1 MSTEIIIIKKTAD
14 DAKNS
19 VEKLKESIKNLDN
32 MAKSIGKIDIDFS
45 SFNKSY
51 ESMKNMGSTLDNV
64 AKGFNTIKKV
74 GFENVMS
81 KMADKGSTLAGV
93 YTSLNNLLLSNTKA
107 INLQTIATNICSAAT
122 TAFHVA
128 LDFLKANPLVAVIGV
143 IGLAVGALSLFSGSE
158 EKAKTDTELFA
169 EAQARKRKE
178 LENTTKAIKDQT
190 SSSIESAKEQVAQ
203 ASAIR
208 GLVENL
214 NGLTDKKGFF
224 DSGDIEK
231 VKYYIDEINS
241 QMPGTV
247 ELTEDGRVHWI
258 KNAEAI
264 EENIKQLERKAKVEA
279 YYDGYVDSLKNESKL
294 RSELTLAQ
302 NNYNA
307 ELQKQSDLKE
317 KYNEIIE
324 KSKNGTAT
332 YEELGM
338 LETYNEQMQESN
350 ERLNEYSSTLDK
362 AKSAYEANKQGADL
376 YNLAVQDLDG
386 SMSASA
392 QLMVEEMLVVG
403 EKGTSTWSS
412 LAAVREDCKT
422 RMLTASEEEKEE
434 IKLANEIINAE
445 TINKAM
451 VFGDSYEKMIANLKE
466 KGAIL
471 SKEEEEQLKN
481 SYEMWSMSTDQI
493 NKAQQAGL
501 DTLTLMK
508 NVAMS
513 NMNDDDKR
521 KLAENVKMF
530 AAAGNTDGLQL
541 CQQLAEGLE
550 NNQNVVNDETENLM
564 KQMSSIVKKEKLE
577 AKVTSTADKASVDK
591 SVSVVKKAMDGIG
604 SVFVGIKSWLGF
616 ADGGFPDTG
625 ELFIAREAGPELV
638 GRINGKTA
646 VANNDQIVSGISTGV
661 YNAMI
666 GAMSKGNRAN
676 TTVTAIFQV
685 DGKQVAKQVI
695 NAHNR
700 EVMQTGRSPLL
711 I

>member
-1 MSTEIIIIKKTAD
+1 MENINNLEKANDQLKQITEQLKQIDILKKTEFNFGTEPLINTMELFTEL
-14 DAKNS
+14 DA
-19 VEKLKESIKNLDN
+19 
-32 MAKSIGKIDIDFS
+32 
-45 SFNKSY
+45 
-51 ESMKNMGSTLDNV
+51 SMKIASNGIKLLEKNNLSDTLNKMAAGGSTLSNILLKAGDS
-64 AKGFNTIKKV
+64 IKV
-74 GFENVMS
+74 LTSCTDLHTF
-81 KMADKGSTLAGV
+81 ATTLC
-93 YTSLNNLLLSNTKA
+93 TM
-107 INLQTIATNICSAAT
+107 AT
-122 TAFHVA
+122 TALGVA
-128 LDFLKANPLVAVIGV
+128 LEFLKANPLVAVIGA
-143 IGLAVGALSLFSGSE
+143 IGLVVGALSLFSGSA
-158 EKAKTDTELFA
+158 EKAKTDTDLIA
-169 EAQARKRKE
+169 EAQAKKRKE
-178 LENTTKAIKDQT
+178 LEETTKAIKNQT
-190 SSSIESAKEQVAQ
+190 SSMIESAKEQEAQ
-203 ASAIR
+203 ASAVR
-208 GLVENL
+208 GLVESL
-214 NGLTDKKGFF
+214 RGLTDKEGSF
-224 DSGDIEK
+224 DNSNLEK
-231 VKYYIDEINS
+231 VKYYIEEINS

-247 ELTEDGRVHWI
+247 KLTEEGKVQWMDTE
-258 KNAEAI
+258 KAI
-264 EENIKQLERKAKVEA
+264 EANIKQLERKAKVEA
-279 YYDGYVDSLKNESKL
+279 YYDGYVESLKNESKL

-302 NNYNA
+302 NNYNT
-307 ELQKQSDLKE
+307 ELEKQSKIKE

-332 YEELGM
+332 YEDLAM
-338 LETYNEQMQESN
+338 LETYNEQMQQSN

-376 YNLAVQDLDG
+376 YNLAVQGLDG

-392 QLMVEEMLVVG
+392 QLMAEEMLEIG

-412 LAAVREDCKT
+412 LAAAREDCKT
-422 RMLTASEEEKEE
+422 RMLTAANEEKEE

-471 SKEEEEQLKN
+471 SEEEEKQLKN
-481 SYEMWSMSTDQI
+481 SYEMWSMSTEQI
-493 NKAQQAGL
+493 NNAQQAGL

-513 NMNDDDKR
+513 NMNDDNKR

-530 AAAGNTDGLQL
+530 AAAGNAEGLQL
-541 CQQLAEGLE
+541 CQQLAEGLANNE
-550 NNQNVVNDETENLM
+550 NKVSDETEDLM
-564 KQMSSIVKKEKLE
+564 NKMDTIVKDKKLE
-577 AKVTSTADKASVDK
+577 AEITSKADKASVEK
-591 SVSVVKKAMDGIG
+591 SVSIVKKAMDGIG
-604 SVFVGIKSWLGF
+604 SVFVGIKSLFGF
-616 ADGGFPDTG
+616 ADGGFVDTG

-646 VANNDQIVSGISTGV
+646 VANNDQIVSGISSGV
-661 YNAMI
+661 YNAMVS
-666 GAMSKGNRAN
+666 AMSRSHQAN